1 MSKDV
6 WYGFL
11 LLAMLIGVAY
21 FVGLATDVNAF
32 TAGAVKL
39 AYAFSGRTPQGQFA
53 AYPSGGGSV
62 QTFS

>member
-1 MSKDV
+1 MAKSE

-21 FVGLATDVNAF
+21 FVGLATDINSV
-32 TAGAVKL
+32 TAGLVKI
-39 AYAFSGRTPQGQFA
+39 AYAFSGRNAQGNFA